1 MSVRSSFVTD
11 QTPDAPPLAKR
22 LIIGDPLTSEQVDEQ
37 LLPKRRALPIFASD
51 ALSSVAYAPQ
61 ELVMILLIGG
71 LSFLSFSPMV
81 AAAAASSG
89 SC

>member
-1 MSVRSSFVTD
+1 MTD

-22 LIIGDPLTSEQVDEQ
+22 LIIGDPLTTEQVDEQ

-61 ELVMILLIGG
+61 HPASRLRRHTETASMRT
-71 LSFLSFSPMV
+71 S
-81 AAAAASSG
+81 AA
-89 SC
+89 